1 MRLVRYTPEMF
12 PSLQRFTT
20 PQSGLSDRSFV
31 DHYYATRE
39 QCQLHLALDQEG
51 SVIGSIGIE
60 QMPFEY
66 RGQRQ
71 TIAFGSNFNASHS
84 GVGGFLYLKWMKS
97 APIAM
102 VFGGSP
108 DTHNILRAQNWT
120 YYPDV
125 LVYDGNRRYAT
136 HAGDS
141 MARRFAKRILRT
153 GWFSAD
159 VGKRVAAL
167 KIPPIEIRE
176 QREYRE
182 QLATLPSPFL
192 LRLAPDLEY
201 LRWRYSLDLPFARY
215 RLFEIAAADE
225 VIGYVILHE
234 RANQVVVSQADGSD
248 ARLLAAGIMKAV
260 AFVIAGD
267 LKPRKV
273 LLTSTHPEMQAVF
286 EASGMR
292 AAGQGRP
299 FALKGQRGTAL
310 FPQDTMSWLINF
322 DWGDNSLRPPFGR
335 E

>member
-12 PSLQRFTT
+12 PSLQRFAT

-31 DHYYATRE
+31 DYYYATRE
-39 QCQLHLALDQEG
+39 QCQLHLALDQDG
-51 SVIGSIGIE
+51 TVIGSIGIE
-60 QMPFEY
+60 LMPFEY
-66 RGQRQ
+66 RGQQQ

-102 VFGGSP
+102 VFGGSS

-125 LVYDGNRRYAT
+125 PVYHGNRRFEP
-136 HAGDS
+136 HAGES
-141 MARRFAKRILRT
+141 LARRFAKRILRA
-153 GWFSAD
+153 GLGSGD
-159 VGKRVAAL
+159 VARRVAAL
-167 KIPPIEIRE
+167 KVPPIEIRE
-176 QREYRE
+176 QREYRD
-182 QLATLPSPFL
+182 QLATLPSPFS

-215 RLFEIAAADE
+215 RLFEIAVADDP
-225 VIGYVILHE
+225 IGYVILHE
-234 RANQVVVSQADGSD
+234 RANQVVVSHADGSD

-260 AFVIAGD
+260 AFVIEGD

-273 LLTSTHPEMQAVF
+273 LLTSTHPEMRAVF

-292 AAGQGRP
+292 AGEQGRP
-299 FALKGQRGTAL
+299 FALKSQRGTAL
-310 FPQDTMSWLINF
+310 FPQDTMSWSINF

>member
-12 PSLQRFTT
+12 PSLQRFAT

-31 DHYYATRE
+31 DYYYSTRE
-39 QCQLHLALDQEG
+39 QCQLHLALDQDG

-66 RGQRQ
+66 RGKRQ

-97 APIAM
+97 APVSM
-102 VFGGSP
+102 VFGGSA
-108 DTHNILRAQNWT
+108 DTHSILRAQNWT

-125 LVYDGNRRYAT
+125 RGYNGNRRYEPR
-136 HAGDS
+136 AGEGL
-141 MARRFAKRILRT
+141 ARRFAKQILRA
-153 GWFSAD
+153 GFGGGD
-159 VGKRVAAL
+159 VARRVAAL

-176 QREYRE
+176 QREYQD
-182 QLATLPSPFL
+182 QLATMPSPFV
-192 LRLAPDLEY
+192 LRVAPDLEY
-201 LRWRYSLDLPFARY
+201 LRWRYSLDLPFAKY
-215 RLFEIAAADE
+215 RLFEIAVADST
-225 VIGYVILHE
+225 IGYVVLHE
-234 RANQVVVSQADGSD
+234 RANQVVVAHADGSD

-260 AFVIAGD
+260 AFVIEGD
-267 LKPRKV
+267 IKPRQV

-292 AAGQGRP
+292 AMDQGRP
-299 FALKGQRGTAL
+299 FALKSQRGTPL
-310 FPQDTMSWLINF
+310 FAQDTVGWLINF